1 MRKNIIYSLLLVV
14 AALFAGC
21 DSRLD
26 IEKHGNMGDQNDFY
40 QTDEQTE
47 QAVASMYSRLKGL
60 YYNWFFTK
68 NLLSDDVWCGGGQRG
83 DNTSLEQLN
92 EYTYGTDN
100 GMIQGVFSGLYGLIY
115 QSNLVIEKVA
125 DDTPVK
131 KRAIAEAK
139 FFRAWANFELVTL
152 WGTAPLVD
160 HLLEPGEYRQGN
172 STPEALWAAVE
183 SDLNDAISMNALPS
197 KKNMDDRET
206 GMRVTQEVA
215 KAYLGKAYL
224 FQKKYPEAA
233 IVLNE
238 VVDSKKYDL
247 FRGDYD
253 MQFHAVY
260 NNNCESML
268 ELQWRNDQEQTWSQM
283 DMTFLMQ
290 GWRTAYFNMSGTA
303 AKEIAQGT
311 YGFLNPRKSLYD
323 AFVQA
328 EGPDGY
334 RLKHTMLNESQMA
347 EYGAKV
353 SPGMAV
359 YGCEGYFMFKN
370 RSLKSDCIMDA
381 SYFQGFQYT
390 DRRIMRY
397 AEVLLLA
404 AEANLQA
411 GQPDKA
417 LYDINQ
423 IRERAKET
431 PLQSVTLDDIKTEK
445 RLELCLESVRYQDLV
460 RWGDAEAALGTQG
473 KQIPNFSSKGVTWDY
488 TNSSYGFQN
497 KHKLLPIPLKEIE
510 LNPNIK
516 QNDGWAISQ

>member
-21 DSRLD
+21 ESRLD

-47 QAVASMYSRLKGL
+47 QAVASMYSSLKGL

-68 NLLSDDVWCGGGQRG
+68 NLLSDDVWCGGAQRG

-125 DDTPVK
+125 DDTPAK

-197 KKNMDDRET
+197 KKNKDDQET

-224 FQKKYPEAA
+224 FQKKYKEAA

-238 VVDSKKYDL
+238 VVASEKYDL

-253 MQFHAVY
+253 MQFHAVN

-268 ELQWRNDQEQTWSQM
+268 ELQWRNDQEQAWSQF

-290 GWRTAYFNMSGTA
+290 GWRTGNMTLEGKA
-303 AKEIAQGT
+303 ADEVAQGT
-311 YGFLNPRKSLYD
+311 YGFLNPRKSLYE
-323 AFVQA
+323 AFVKA
-328 EGPDGY
+328 EGENGY
-334 RLKHTMLNESQMA
+334 RLQKTLLNSDQMA
-347 EYGAKV
+347 AYGVKLN
-353 SPGMAV
+353 PGQNI
-359 YGCEGYFMFKN
+359 YGCEGYLFFKN
-370 RSLKSDCIMDA
+370 RVLKSDNIMDA
-381 SYFQGFQYT
+381 SYFQGLQYT
-390 DRRIMRY
+390 DRKIMRY

-404 AEANLQA
+404 AEANLEA
-411 GQPDKA
+411 GNTDIA
-417 LYDINQ
+417 LKDINE
-423 IRERAKET
+423 IRLRAKET
-431 PLQSVTLDDIKTEK
+431 PLTSVTLDDIKTEK
-445 RLELCLESVRYQDLV
+445 RLELCLESTRFQDLV
-460 RWGDAEAALGTQG
+460 RWGDAKSALASQG
-473 KQIPNFSSKGVTWDY
+473 KEIPNYSSKGVSWDFS
-488 TNSSYGFQN
+488 NSTFGFQD
-497 KHKLLPIPLKEIE
+497 KHMLLPIPLKERE
-510 LNPNIK
+510 LNPNIQ
-516 QNDGWAISQ
+516 QNTGW

>member
-40 QTDEQTE
+40 QTDEQIE
-47 QAVASMYSRLKGL
+47 QAVASMYSNLKGL

-115 QSNLVIEKVA
+115 QCNLVIEKVA

-253 MQFHAVY
+253 MQFHAVN

-268 ELQWRNDQEQTWSQM
+268 ELQWRNDPEQAWSQF

-290 GWRTAYFNMSGTA
+290 GWRTGNMTLEGKA
-303 AKEIAQGT
+303 ANEVAQGT
-311 YGFLNPRKSLYD
+311 YGFLNPRKSLYE
-323 AFVQA
+323 AFVKA
-328 EGPDGY
+328 EGENGY
-334 RLKHTMLNESQMA
+334 RLQKTLLNSDQMT
-347 EYGAKV
+347 EYGVKLNL
-353 SPGMAV
+353 GQNI
-359 YGCEGYFMFKN
+359 YGCEGYLFFKN
-370 RSLKSDCIMDA
+370 RILKSDNIMDA
-381 SYFQGFQYT
+381 SYFQGLQYT
-390 DRRIMRY
+390 DRKIMRY

-404 AEANLQA
+404 AEANLEA
-411 GQPDKA
+411 GNTDVA
-417 LYDINQ
+417 LKDINE
-423 IRERAKET
+423 IRIRAKET
-431 PLQSVTLDDIKTEK
+431 PLTSVTLDDIKTEK
-445 RLELCLESVRYQDLV
+445 RLELCLESTRFQDLV
-460 RWGDAEAALGTQG
+460 RWGDAKSALASQG
-473 KQIPNFSSKGVTWDY
+473 KEIPNYSSKGVSWDF
-488 TNSSYGFQN
+488 TNSTFGFQD
-497 KHKLLPIPLKEIE
+497 KHMLLPIPLKERE
-510 LNPNIK
+510 LNPNIQ
-516 QNDGWAISQ
+516 QNTGW

>member
-21 DSRLD
+21 ESRLD
-26 IEKHGNMGDQNDFY
+26 IAKHGNMGGQDDFY

-47 QAVASMYSRLKGL
+47 QAVASMYSSLKGL

-68 NLLSDDVWCGGGQRG
+68 NVLSDDVWCGGGQRG

-125 DDTPVK
+125 DNTPAK

-197 KKNMDDRET
+197 KKNKDDQET

-224 FQKKYPEAA
+224 FQKKYQEAA

-238 VVDSKKYDL
+238 VVASKKYDL

-253 MQFHAVY
+253 MQFHAVN

-268 ELQWRNDQEQTWSQM
+268 ELQWRNDQEQAWSQW
-283 DMTFLMQ
+283 DMTFVMQ
-290 GWRTAYFNMSGTA
+290 GWRTGNMTFEGKA
-303 AKEIAQGT
+303 ADEVAQGT

-323 AFVQA
+323 AFVKA
-328 EGPDGY
+328 EGKNGY
-334 RLKHTMLNESQMA
+334 RLQKTLLNSDQMA
-347 EYGAKV
+347 AYGVKLN
-353 SPGMAV
+353 PGQYI
-359 YGCEGYFMFKN
+359 YGCEGYLFFKN
-370 RSLKSDCIMDA
+370 RILKSDNIMDNPG
-381 SYFQGFQYT
+381 FQVVQYT
-390 DRRIMRY
+390 DRKIMRY

-404 AEANLQA
+404 AEANLEA
-411 GQPDKA
+411 GNTDVA
-417 LYDINQ
+417 LRDINE
-423 IRERAKET
+423 IRIRAKET
-431 PLQSVTLDDIKTEK
+431 PLTSVTLDDIKTEK
-445 RLELCLESVRYQDLV
+445 RLELCLESTRFQDLV
-460 RWGDAEAALGTQG
+460 RWGDAKKALASQG
-473 KQIPNFSSKGVTWDY
+473 KEIPNYSSKGVSWDFS
-488 TNSSYGFQN
+488 NSTFGFQD
-497 KHKLLPIPLKEIE
+497 KHMLLPIPLKERE
-510 LNPNIK
+510 LNPNIQ
-516 QNDGWAISQ
+516 QNTGW

>member
-40 QTDEQTE
+40 QTDEQIE
-47 QAVASMYSRLKGL
+47 QAVASMYSNLKGL

-115 QSNLVIEKVA
+115 QCNLVIEKVA

-253 MQFHAVY
+253 MQFHAVN

-268 ELQWRNDQEQTWSQM
+268 ELQWRNDQEQTWSQF

-290 GWRTAYFNMSGTA
+290 GWRTGNMTLEGKA
-303 AKEIAQGT
+303 AEEVAQGT
-311 YGFLNPRKSLYD
+311 YGFLNPRKSLYE
-323 AFVQA
+323 AFVKA
-328 EGPDGY
+328 EGENGY
-334 RLKHTMLNESQMA
+334 RLQKTLLNSDQMA
-347 EYGAKV
+347 AYGVKLN
-353 SPGMAV
+353 PGQNI
-359 YGCEGYFMFKN
+359 YGCEGYLFFKN
-370 RSLKSDCIMDA
+370 RILKSDNIMDA

-390 DRRIMRY
+390 DRKIMRY

-404 AEANLQA
+404 AEANLEA
-411 GQPDKA
+411 GNTDVA
-417 LYDINQ
+417 LKDINE
-423 IRERAKET
+423 IRIRAKET
-431 PLQSVTLDDIKTEK
+431 PLTSVTLDDIKTEK
-445 RLELCLESVRYQDLV
+445 RLELCLESTRFQDLV
-460 RWGDAEAALGTQG
+460 RWGDAKNALASQG
-473 KQIPNFSSKGVTWDY
+473 KEIPNYSSKGVSWDFS
-488 TNSSYGFQN
+488 NSTFGFQD
-497 KHKLLPIPLKEIE
+497 KHMLLPIPLKERE
-510 LNPNIK
+510 LNPNIQ
-516 QNDGWAISQ
+516 QNTGW

>member
-1 MRKNIIYSLLLVV
+1 
-14 AALFAGC
+14 
-21 DSRLD
+21 
-26 IEKHGNMGDQNDFY
+26 
-40 QTDEQTE
+40 
-47 QAVASMYSRLKGL
+47 
-60 YYNWFFTK
+60 
-68 NLLSDDVWCGGGQRG
+68 
-83 DNTSLEQLN
+83 
-92 EYTYGTDN
+92 
-100 GMIQGVFSGLYGLIY
+100 
-115 QSNLVIEKVA
+115 
-125 DDTPVK
+125 
-131 KRAIAEAK
+131 
-139 FFRAWANFELVTL
+139 
-152 WGTAPLVD
+152 
-160 HLLEPGEYRQGN
+160 
-172 STPEALWAAVE
+172 
-183 SDLNDAISMNALPS
+183 
-197 KKNMDDRET
+197 
-206 GMRVTQEVA
+206 
-215 KAYLGKAYL
+215 
-224 FQKKYPEAA
+224 
-233 IVLNE
+233 
-238 VVDSKKYDL
+238 
-247 FRGDYD
+247 
-253 MQFHAVY
+253 
-260 NNNCESML
+260 ML
-268 ELQWRNDQEQTWSQM
+268 ELQWRNDQEQTWSQF

-303 AKEIAQGT
+303 ANEIAQGT

-370 RSLKSDCIMDA
+370 RPLKSDCIMDA

-411 GQPDKA
+411 GQPGKA
-417 LYDINQ
+417 LDDINQ
-423 IRERAKET
+423 IRNRAKET
-431 PLQSVTLDDIKTEK
+431 PLPSVTLDDIKTEK

-473 KQIPNFSSKGVTWDY
+473 KQIPNFSSKGVSWDY

-516 QNDGWAISQ
+516 QNDGWTISQ

>member
-21 DSRLD
+21 ESRLD
-26 IEKHGNMGDQNDFY
+26 IAKHGNMGGQDDFY

-47 QAVASMYSRLKGL
+47 QAVASMYSSLKGL
-60 YYNWFFTK
+60 YYNWSFTK

-125 DDTPVK
+125 NDTPVK

-197 KKNMDDRET
+197 KKNKDDQET

-224 FQKKYPEAA
+224 FQKKYQEAA
-233 IVLNE
+233 SVLNE

-253 MQFHAVY
+253 MQFHAVN

-268 ELQWRNDQEQTWSQM
+268 ELQSRNDQEQAWSQW
-283 DMTFLMQ
+283 DFTFVMQ
-290 GWRTAYFNMSGTA
+290 GWRTGNMTLEGKA
-303 AKEIAQGT
+303 AEEVAQGT

-323 AFVQA
+323 AFVKA
-328 EGPDGY
+328 EGKNGY
-334 RLKHTMLNESQMA
+334 RLQKTLLNSDQMA
-347 EYGAKV
+347 AYGVKLN
-353 SPGMAV
+353 PGQYI
-359 YGCEGYFMFKN
+359 YGCEGYLFFKN
-370 RSLKSDCIMDA
+370 RILKSDNIMDNPG
-381 SYFQGFQYT
+381 FQVVQYT
-390 DRRIMRY
+390 DRKIMRY

-431 PLQSVTLDDIKTEK
+431 PLTSVTLDDIKTEK
-445 RLELCLESVRYQDLV
+445 RLELCLESTRFQDLV
-460 RWGDAEAALGTQG
+460 RWGDAKKALASQG
-473 KQIPNFSSKGVTWDY
+473 KEIPNYSSKGVSWDFS
-488 TNSSYGFQN
+488 NSTFGFQD
-497 KHKLLPIPLKEIE
+497 KHMLLPIPLKERE
-510 LNPNIK
+510 LNPNIQ
-516 QNDGWAISQ
+516 QNTGW

>member
-40 QTDEQTE
+40 QTDEQIE
-47 QAVASMYSRLKGL
+47 QAVASMYSNLKGL

-215 KAYLGKAYL
+215 KAYFKAYL

-253 MQFHAVY
+253 MQFHAVN

-268 ELQWRNDQEQTWSQM
+268 ELQWRNDQEQTWSQF

-290 GWRTAYFNMSGTA
+290 GWRTGNMTLEGKA
-303 AKEIAQGT
+303 AEEVAQGT
-311 YGFLNPRKSLYD
+311 YGFLNPRKSLYE
-323 AFVQA
+323 AFVKA
-328 EGPDGY
+328 EGENGY
-334 RLKHTMLNESQMA
+334 RLQKTLLNSDQMA
-347 EYGAKV
+347 AYGVKLN
-353 SPGMAV
+353 PGQNI
-359 YGCEGYFMFKN
+359 YGCEGYLFFKN
-370 RSLKSDCIMDA
+370 RILKSDNIMDA

-390 DRRIMRY
+390 DRKIMRY

-404 AEANLQA
+404 AEANLEA
-411 GQPDKA
+411 GNTDVA
-417 LYDINQ
+417 LKDINE
-423 IRERAKET
+423 IRIRAKET
-431 PLQSVTLDDIKTEK
+431 PLTSVTLDDIKTEK
-445 RLELCLESVRYQDLV
+445 RLELCLESTRFQDLV
-460 RWGDAEAALGTQG
+460 RWGDAKNALASQG
-473 KQIPNFSSKGVTWDY
+473 KEIPNYSSKGVSWDFS
-488 TNSSYGFQN
+488 NSTFGFQD
-497 KHKLLPIPLKEIE
+497 KHMLLPIPLKERE
-510 LNPNIK
+510 LNPNIQ
-516 QNDGWAISQ
+516 QNTGW

>member
-47 QAVASMYSRLKGL
+47 QAVASMYSNLKGL
-60 YYNWFFTK
+60 YFNWFFTK

-115 QSNLVIEKVA
+115 QCNLVIEKVA

-183 SDLNDAISMNALPS
+183 SDLNDAISMNALP
-197 KKNMDDRET
+197 
-206 GMRVTQEVA
+206 
-215 KAYLGKAYL
+215 
-224 FQKKYPEAA
+224 
-233 IVLNE
+233 NE

-253 MQFHAVY
+253 MQFHAVN

-303 AKEIAQGT
+303 DKEIAQGT

-460 RWGDAEAALGTQG
+460 RWGDAEAALGAQG

>member
-21 DSRLD
+21 ESRLD
-26 IEKHGNMGDQNDFY
+26 IAKHGNMGGQDDFY

-47 QAVASMYSRLKGL
+47 QAVASMYSSLKGL
-60 YYNWFFTK
+60 YYNWFFIK

-125 DDTPVK
+125 DDTPAK

-183 SDLNDAISMNALPS
+183 SDLNDAIGMNALPS
-197 KKNMDDRET
+197 KKNKDDQVT

-224 FQKKYPEAA
+224 FQKKYQEAA

-238 VVDSKKYDL
+238 VVASKKYDL

-253 MQFHAVY
+253 MQFHAVN

-268 ELQWRNDQEQTWSQM
+268 ELQWRNDQEQAWSQM

-290 GWRTAYFNMSGTA
+290 GWRTGNMTLEGKA
-303 AKEIAQGT
+303 ADEVAQGT

-323 AFVQA
+323 AFVKA
-328 EGPDGY
+328 EGKNGY
-334 RLKHTMLNESQMA
+334 RLQKTLLNSDQMA
-347 EYGAKV
+347 AYGVKLN
-353 SPGMAV
+353 PGQYL
-359 YGCEGYFMFKN
+359 YGCEGYLFFKN
-370 RSLKSDCIMDA
+370 RILKSDNIMDNPG
-381 SYFQGFQYT
+381 FQVVQYT
-390 DRRIMRY
+390 DRKIMRY

-431 PLQSVTLDDIKTEK
+431 PLTSVTLDDIKTEK
-445 RLELCLESVRYQDLV
+445 RLELCLESTRFQDLV
-460 RWGDAEAALGTQG
+460 RWGDAKKALGSQG
-473 KQIPNFSSKGVTWDY
+473 KEIPNYSSKGVSWDFS
-488 TNSSYGFQN
+488 NSTFGFQD
-497 KHKLLPIPLKEIE
+497 KHMLLPIPLKERE
-510 LNPNIK
+510 LNPNIQ
-516 QNDGWAISQ
+516 QNTGW

>member
-40 QTDEQTE
+40 QTDEQIE
-47 QAVASMYSRLKGL
+47 QAVASMYSNLKGL

-115 QSNLVIEKVA
+115 QCNLVIEKVA

-253 MQFHAVY
+253 MQFHAV

-303 AKEIAQGT
+303 DKEIAQGT

>member
-26 IEKHGNMGDQNDFY
+26 IEKQGNMGDQNDFY
-40 QTDEQTE
+40 QTDEQIE
-47 QAVASMYSRLKGL
+47 QAVASMYSNLKGL

-115 QSNLVIEKVA
+115 QCNLVIEKVA

-197 KKNMDDRET
+197 KKNKDDRET

-233 IVLNE
+233 FVLNE
-238 VVDSKKYDL
+238 VVASEKYDL

-253 MQFHAVY
+253 MQFHAVN

-290 GWRTAYFNMSGTA
+290 GWRTGNMTLEGKA
-303 AKEIAQGT
+303 ADEVAQGT
-311 YGFLNPRKSLYD
+311 YGFLNPRKSLYE
-323 AFVQA
+323 AFVKA
-328 EGPDGY
+328 EGENGY
-334 RLKHTMLNESQMA
+334 RLQKTLLNSDQMTA
-347 EYGAKV
+347 YGVKLN
-353 SPGMAV
+353 PGQNI
-359 YGCEGYFMFKN
+359 YGCEGYLFFKN
-370 RSLKSDCIMDA
+370 RILKSDNIMDA

-390 DRRIMRY
+390 DRKIMRY

-431 PLQSVTLDDIKTEK
+431 PLTSVTLDDIKTEK
-445 RLELCLESVRYQDLV
+445 RLELCLESTRFQDLV
-460 RWGDAEAALGTQG
+460 RWGDAKKALGSQG
-473 KQIPNFSSKGVTWDY
+473 KEIPNYSSKGVSWDFS
-488 TNSSYGFQN
+488 NSTFGFQD
-497 KHKLLPIPLKEIE
+497 KHMLLPIPLKERE
-510 LNPNIK
+510 LNPNIQ
-516 QNDGWAISQ
+516 QNTGW

>member
-21 DSRLD
+21 ESRLD

-47 QAVASMYSRLKGL
+47 QAVASMYSSLKGL

-68 NLLSDDVWCGGGQRG
+68 NLLSDDVWCGGAQRG

-125 DDTPVK
+125 DDTPAK

-197 KKNMDDRET
+197 KKDKDDQET

-224 FQKKYPEAA
+224 FQKKYQEAA
-233 IVLNE
+233 SVLNE

-253 MQFHAVY
+253 MQFHAVN

-268 ELQWRNDQEQTWSQM
+268 ELQWRNDQEQAWSQF

-290 GWRTAYFNMSGTA
+290 GWRTGNMTLEGKA
-303 AKEIAQGT
+303 ADEVAQGT
-311 YGFLNPRKSLYD
+311 YGFLNPRKSLYE
-323 AFVQA
+323 AFVKA
-328 EGPDGY
+328 EGENGY
-334 RLKHTMLNESQMA
+334 RMQKTLLNSDQMTAYGVKLK
-347 EYGAKV
+347 
-353 SPGMAV
+353 PGQNI
-359 YGCEGYFMFKN
+359 YGCEGYLFFKN
-370 RSLKSDCIMDA
+370 RILKSDNIMDA
-381 SYFQGFQYT
+381 SYFQGLQYT
-390 DRRIMRY
+390 DRKIMRY

-404 AEANLQA
+404 AEANLEA
-411 GQPDKA
+411 GNTDVA
-417 LYDINQ
+417 LKDINE
-423 IRERAKET
+423 IRIRAKET
-431 PLQSVTLDDIKTEK
+431 PLTSVTLDDIKTEK
-445 RLELCLESVRYQDLV
+445 RLELCLESTRFQDLV
-460 RWGDAEAALGTQG
+460 RWGDAKNALASQG
-473 KQIPNFSSKGVTWDY
+473 KQIPNYSSKGVSWDF
-488 TNSSYGFQN
+488 TNSTFGFQD
-497 KHKLLPIPLKEIE
+497 KHMLLPIPLKERE
-510 LNPNIK
+510 LNPNIQ
-516 QNDGWAISQ
+516 QNTGW

>member
-40 QTDEQTE
+40 QTDEQIE
-47 QAVASMYSRLKGL
+47 QAVASMYSNLKGL

-100 GMIQGVFSGLYGLIY
+100 GMIQGVFSGWHGLIY
-115 QSNLVIEKVA
+115 QCNLVIEKVA

-224 FQKKYPEAA
+224 FQKKYQEAA
-233 IVLNE
+233 SVLNE

-253 MQFHAVY
+253 MQFHAVN

-268 ELQWRNDQEQTWSQM
+268 ELQWRNDQEQTWSQF

-290 GWRTAYFNMSGTA
+290 GWRTGNMTLEGKA
-303 AKEIAQGT
+303 AEEVAQGT
-311 YGFLNPRKSLYD
+311 YGFLNPRKSLYE
-323 AFVQA
+323 AFVKA
-328 EGPDGY
+328 EGENGY
-334 RLKHTMLNESQMA
+334 RLQKTLLNSDQMA
-347 EYGAKV
+347 AYGVKLN
-353 SPGMAV
+353 PGQNI
-359 YGCEGYFMFKN
+359 YGCEGYLFFKN
-370 RSLKSDCIMDA
+370 RILKSDNIMDA

-390 DRRIMRY
+390 DRKIMRY

-404 AEANLQA
+404 AEANLEA
-411 GQPDKA
+411 GNTEVA
-417 LYDINQ
+417 LKDINE
-423 IRERAKET
+423 IRIRAKET
-431 PLQSVTLDDIKTEK
+431 PLTSVTLDDIKTEK
-445 RLELCLESVRYQDLV
+445 RLELCLESTRFQDLV
-460 RWGDAEAALGTQG
+460 RWGDAKNALASQG
-473 KQIPNFSSKGVTWDY
+473 KEIPNYSSKGVSWDFS
-488 TNSSYGFQN
+488 NSTFGFQD
-497 KHKLLPIPLKEIE
+497 KHMLLPIPLKERE
-510 LNPNIK
+510 LNPNIQ
-516 QNDGWAISQ
+516 QNTGW

>member
-21 DSRLD
+21 ESRLD
-26 IEKHGNMGDQNDFY
+26 IAKHGNMGGQDDFY

-47 QAVASMYSRLKGL
+47 QAVASMYSSLKGL
-60 YYNWFFTK
+60 YYNWFYTK

-83 DNTSLEQLN
+83 DNTSMEQLN

-100 GMIQGVFSGLYGLIY
+100 GMIQGVFSSLYGLIY

-125 DDTPVK
+125 ADTPVK

-183 SDLNDAISMNALPS
+183 ADLNDAINMNALPS
-197 KKNMDDRET
+197 KKNKDDQET

-224 FQKKYPEAA
+224 FQKKYQEAA
-233 IVLNE
+233 SVLNE

-253 MQFHAVY
+253 MQFHAVN

-268 ELQWRNDQEQTWSQM
+268 ELQSRNDQEQAWSQW
-283 DMTFLMQ
+283 DMTFVMQ
-290 GWRTAYFNMSGTA
+290 GWRTGNMTLEGKA
-303 AKEIAQGT
+303 AEEVAQGT

-323 AFVQA
+323 AFVKA
-328 EGPDGY
+328 EGKNGY
-334 RLKHTMLNESQMA
+334 RLQKTLLNSDQMA
-347 EYGAKV
+347 AYGVKLN
-353 SPGMAV
+353 PGQYI
-359 YGCEGYFMFKN
+359 YGCEGYLFFKN
-370 RSLKSDCIMDA
+370 RILKSDNIMDNPG
-381 SYFQGFQYT
+381 FQVVQYT
-390 DRRIMRY
+390 DRKIMRY

-411 GQPDKA
+411 GQPEKA

-431 PLQSVTLDDIKTEK
+431 PLTSVTLDDIKTEK
-445 RLELCLESVRYQDLV
+445 RLELCLESTRFQDLV
-460 RWGDAEAALGTQG
+460 RWGDAKNALASQG
-473 KQIPNFSSKGVTWDY
+473 KEIPNYSSKGVSWDFS
-488 TNSSYGFQN
+488 NSTFGFQD
-497 KHKLLPIPLKEIE
+497 KHMLLPIPLKERE
-510 LNPNIK
+510 LNPNIQ
-516 QNDGWAISQ
+516 QNTGW

>member
-1 MRKNIIYSLLLVV
+1 
-14 AALFAGC
+14 
-21 DSRLD
+21 
-26 IEKHGNMGDQNDFY
+26 
-40 QTDEQTE
+40 
-47 QAVASMYSRLKGL
+47 
-60 YYNWFFTK
+60 
-68 NLLSDDVWCGGGQRG
+68 
-83 DNTSLEQLN
+83 
-92 EYTYGTDN
+92 
-100 GMIQGVFSGLYGLIY
+100 
-115 QSNLVIEKVA
+115 
-125 DDTPVK
+125 
-131 KRAIAEAK
+131 
-139 FFRAWANFELVTL
+139 
-152 WGTAPLVD
+152 
-160 HLLEPGEYRQGN
+160 
-172 STPEALWAAVE
+172 
-183 SDLNDAISMNALPS
+183 
-197 KKNMDDRET
+197 
-206 GMRVTQEVA
+206 
-215 KAYLGKAYL
+215 
-224 FQKKYPEAA
+224 
-233 IVLNE
+233 
-238 VVDSKKYDL
+238 
-247 FRGDYD
+247 
-253 MQFHAVY
+253 
-260 NNNCESML
+260 ML

-290 GWRTAYFNMSGTA
+290 GWRTAYFKMSGTA
-303 AKEIAQGT
+303 DKEIAQGT

-460 RWGDAEAALGTQG
+460 RWGDAEAALGAQG

>member
-21 DSRLD
+21 ESRLD
-26 IEKHGNMGDQNDFY
+26 IEKHGNMGGQDDFY

-47 QAVASMYSRLKGL
+47 QAVASMYSSLKGL

-68 NLLSDDVWCGGGQRG
+68 NVLSDDVWCGGGQRG

-125 DDTPVK
+125 DDTPAK

-197 KKNMDDRET
+197 KKNKDDQET

-224 FQKKYPEAA
+224 FQKKYQEAA
-233 IVLNE
+233 SALNE

-253 MQFHAVY
+253 MQFHAVN

-268 ELQWRNDQEQTWSQM
+268 EL
-283 DMTFLMQ
+283 
-290 GWRTAYFNMSGTA
+290 SGAT
-303 AKEIAQGT
+303 T
-311 YGFLNPRKSLYD
+311 KSKL
-323 AFVQA
+323 
-328 EGPDGY
+328 G
-334 RLKHTMLNESQMA
+334 
-347 EYGAKV
+347 
-353 SPGMAV
+353 
-359 YGCEGYFMFKN
+359 
-370 RSLKSDCIMDA
+370 
-381 SYFQGFQYT
+381 
-390 DRRIMRY
+390 
-397 AEVLLLA
+397 
-404 AEANLQA
+404 ANL
-411 GQPDKA
+411 
-417 LYDINQ
+417 
-423 IRERAKET
+423 T
-431 PLQSVTLDDIKTEK
+431 
-445 RLELCLESVRYQDLV
+445 
-460 RWGDAEAALGTQG
+460 
-473 KQIPNFSSKGVTWDY
+473 
-488 TNSSYGFQN
+488 
-497 KHKLLPIPLKEIE
+497 
-510 LNPNIK
+510 
-516 QNDGWAISQ
+516 

>member
-21 DSRLD
+21 ESRLD
-26 IEKHGNMGDQNDFY
+26 IAKHGNMGGQDDFY

-47 QAVASMYSRLKGL
+47 QAVASMYSSLKGL
-60 YYNWFFTK
+60 YYNWFFIK

-125 DDTPVK
+125 DDTPAK

-197 KKNMDDRET
+197 KKNKDDQET

-224 FQKKYPEAA
+224 FQKKYQEAA
-233 IVLNE
+233 SALNE

-253 MQFHAVY
+253 MQFHAVN

-268 ELQWRNDQEQTWSQM
+268 ELQWRNDQEQTWSQA

-290 GWRTAYFNMSGTA
+290 GWRTGYMTLEGKA
-303 AKEIAQGT
+303 AEEVAQGT
-311 YGFLNPRKSLYD
+311 YGFLNPRKSLYE
-323 AFVQA
+323 AFVKA
-328 EGPDGY
+328 EGENGY
-334 RLKHTMLNESQMA
+334 RLQKTLLNSNQMTA
-347 EYGAKV
+347 YGVKLN
-353 SPGMAV
+353 PGQNI
-359 YGCEGYFMFKN
+359 YGCEGYLFFKN
-370 RSLKSDCIMDA
+370 RILKSDNIMDA
-381 SYFQGFQYT
+381 SYWQGFQYT
-390 DRRIMRY
+390 DRKIMRY

-404 AEANLQA
+404 AEANLEA
-411 GQPDKA
+411 GNKDIA
-417 LYDINQ
+417 LKDINE
-423 IRERAKET
+423 IRLRAKEA
-431 PLQSVTLDDIKTEK
+431 PLTSVTLDDIKTEK
-445 RLELCLESVRYQDLV
+445 RLELCLESTRFQDLV
-460 RWGDAEAALGTQG
+460 RWGDAKNALASQG
-473 KQIPNFSSKGVTWDY
+473 EKIPNYSSKGVSWDF
-488 TNSSYGFQN
+488 TNTTFGFQD
-497 KHKLLPIPLKEIE
+497 KHMLLPIPLKERE
-510 LNPNIK
+510 LNPNIQ
-516 QNDGWAISQ
+516 QNTGW

>member
-14 AALFAGC
+14 ATLFASC
-21 DSRLD
+21 ESRLD
-26 IEKHGNMGDQNDFY
+26 IAKHGNMGGQDDFY

-47 QAVASMYSRLKGL
+47 QAVASMYISLKGL

-83 DNTSLEQLN
+83 DNTSMEQLN

-100 GMIQGVFSGLYGLIY
+100 GMIQGLFSSLYGLIY

-125 DDTPVK
+125 DDTPIK

-160 HLLEPGEYRQGN
+160 HLLESNEYRQGN

-183 SDLNDAISMNALPS
+183 SDLNDAINMNALPS
-197 KKNMDDRET
+197 KSSANDQET
-206 GMRVTQEVA
+206 GIRVTQEVA
-215 KAYLGKAYL
+215 MAYLGKAYL
-224 FQKKYPEAA
+224 FEKKYSEAA
-233 IVLNE
+233 TMLNK
-238 VVDSKKYDL
+238 VIASGKYEL
-247 FRGDYD
+247 FKGDYD
-253 MQFHAVY
+253 MQFHAAN
-260 NNNCESML
+260 NNNCEAML
-268 ELQWRNDQEQTWSQM
+268 ELQWRNDQEQAWNQF

-303 AKEIAQGT
+303 ASEIAQGT

-323 AFVQA
+323 AFVKA
-328 EGPDGY
+328 EGTDGY
-334 RLKHTMLNESQMA
+334 RLKHTMLTESQLA
-347 EYGAKV
+347 AYGATIL
-353 SPGMAV
+353 PGMAV
-359 YGCEGYFMFKN
+359 YGNEGYFMFKN
-370 RSLKSDCIMDA
+370 RVLKSDCIQDA
-381 SYFQGFQYT
+381 SYFQGLQYT

-411 GQPDKA
+411 GQTDQA
-417 LYDINQ
+417 LSDINQ
-423 IRERAKET
+423 IRVRAKET
-431 PLQSVTLDDIKTEK
+431 PLTSVTLDDIKTEK

-460 RWGDAEAALGTQG
+460 RWGDAESALGSQG
-473 KQIPNFSSKGVTWDY
+473 KQIPNYSSKGVSWDY
-488 TNSSYGFQN
+488 SNSSCGFQA
-497 KHKLLPIPLKEIE
+497 KHKLLPIPLKEME
-510 LNPNIK
+510 LNPNIQ
-516 QNDGWAISQ
+516 QNEGW